1 MQLSFS
7 DHKAHLPIV
16 KIQDLYLKLQISS
29 HEFQKDNRTEAVNQY
44 DHMEHIR
51 IRLGTVNSFSQIYFS
66 SKVAVFQTHLYEQV
80 QSRMRSIYLSL
91 TELVHTGSLWRAAA
105 CS

>member
-1 MQLSFS
+1 MDQVTR
-7 DHKAHLPIV
+7 V
-16 KIQDLYLKLQISS
+16 KQYLKKEQW
-29 HEFQKDNRTEAVNQY
+29 QKLIKDCQNSGMTVKAW
-44 DHMEHIR
+44 
-51 IRLGTVNSFSQIYFS
+51 LGTVNSFSQIYFS